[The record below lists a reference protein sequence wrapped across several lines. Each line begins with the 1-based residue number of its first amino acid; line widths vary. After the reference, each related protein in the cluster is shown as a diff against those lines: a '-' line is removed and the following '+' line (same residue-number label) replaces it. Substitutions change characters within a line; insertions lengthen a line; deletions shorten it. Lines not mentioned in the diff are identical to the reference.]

1 MQIKGIWSDRPPYN
15 KLILITGIAVASFS
29 ILSLIS
35 MILMKFIFKLDV
47 ISNPQILTDLSNP
60 LAIDALKF
68 LQLFNALGL
77 FVLPPLIYAYLASDN
92 VGKSLGI
99 SGRPQLLQLILA
111 GVSMFIALPFINW
124 LAEIN
129 SNMHLPKILSGLETW
144 MKQSEESA
152 TKITTLFL
160 QVNSIGGLIYNLL
173 LIAILPAFGE
183 ELLFRGTLQPLL
195 KEQTRNSIA
204 GIVLAAVIF
213 SALHMQFYGFL
224 PRMLMGVYFGFL
236 FFWTQSL
243 WVPVFAHLVNNGTAV
258 IISYMYGNTS
268 NLETAGTNEGNFI
281 YLIGSIIGLGAIV
294 YWFYKNKTNNS

>member
-1 MQIKGIWSDRPPYN
+1 
-15 KLILITGIAVASFS
+15 
-29 ILSLIS
+29 
-35 MILMKFIFKLDV
+35 MKFIFKLDV

-77 FVLPPLIYAYLASDN
+77 FVLPPLIYAYLSSDN

-99 SGRPQLLQLILA
+99 SGGPKLLQLILA

-224 PRMLMGVYFGFL
+224 PRMFLGFYFFGLKACGFR
-236 FFWTQSL
+236 FSL
-243 WVPVFAHLVNNGTAV
+243 
-258 IISYMYGNTS
+258 I
-268 NLETAGTNEGNFI
+268 
-281 YLIGSIIGLGAIV
+281 
-294 YWFYKNKTNNS
+294 

>member
-29 ILSLIS
+29 ILSLVS

-99 SGRPQLLQLILA
+99 SGGPKLLQLILA

-258 IISYMYGNTS
+258 IVSYMYGNKS

>member
-60 LAIDALKF
+60 LTIDALKF

-99 SGRPQLLQLILA
+99 SGGPKLLQLILA

-173 LIAILPAFGE
+173 LIAILPAYGE

-258 IISYMYGNTS
+258 IVSYMYGNTS

>member
-29 ILSLIS
+29 ILSLVS

-77 FVLPPLIYAYLASDN
+77 FVLPPLIYAYLSSDN

-99 SGRPQLLQLILA
+99 SGGPKLLQLILA

-258 IISYMYGNTS
+258 IVSYMYGNTS

>member
-29 ILSLIS
+29 ILSLVS

-99 SGRPQLLQLILA
+99 SGGPKLLQLILA

-258 IISYMYGNTS
+258 IVSYMYGNTS

>member
-99 SGRPQLLQLILA
+99 SGGPKLLQLILA